1 MISSTISRFGKID
14 FLINNGGGQFV
25 SPAAKIR
32 LKGWKAVVETN
43 LTGTFLC
50 CKEGENEL
58 ISG

>member
-25 SPAAKIR
+25 SPAAKMR

-50 CKEGENEL
+50 YKEGENEF